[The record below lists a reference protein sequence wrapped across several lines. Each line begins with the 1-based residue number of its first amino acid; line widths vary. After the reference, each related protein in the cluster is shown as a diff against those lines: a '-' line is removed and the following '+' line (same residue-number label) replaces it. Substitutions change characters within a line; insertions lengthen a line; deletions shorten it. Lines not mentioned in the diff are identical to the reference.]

1 MIITRTPYRLALA
14 GGGTDFSTFYEENEG
29 LVISFTIDKYCFI
42 TLRYLPEFFD
52 HKFRI
57 VYNKIET
64 VKKISEIEH
73 PAVKAI
79 LDKNLVEKGIEL
91 HHDGDLPARS
101 GVGSSSAFVVGMLM
115 AVNCLKDHQ
124 LSKYELA
131 LQAIEIEQKVLKEKV
146 GVQDQIAS
154 AYGGFNAISIKQNG
168 SFDIKTIEM
177 SNINK
182 DKISNSI
189 LLVYTNIQRTS
200 SNIHETNTMLGT
212 KKYFDFM
219 NKNKEHA
226 VILTNLFQ
234 SSNNYDLIAEVF
246 NESWSIKKEMN
257 PFSIT
262 EEIQTLRD
270 RCIKAGAKGVKIMG
284 AGGGGFLALWI
295 DPHDKDKIISELKDL
310 IIVPIKI
317 NETGSEVILN
327 IDSKNRRI

>member
-14 GGGTDFSTFYEENEG
+14 GGGTDFSTYYEENEG
-29 LVISFTIDKYCFI
+29 LVISFTFDKYCFI

-154 AYGGFNAISIKQNG
+154 AYGGFNTISIKQNG

-234 SSNNYDLIAEVF
+234 NSNNYDLIAEVF

-327 IDSKNRRI
+327 IDSKTRRI